1 MKIKDNNIDKF
12 ILKPDGSLNL
22 FLFTGTD
29 YGLSCTRFNSL
40 ISSFKI
46 DLDDPFNCSKLE
58 QKDLEKNSTL
68 LLDDALT
75 ISFNQKN
82 RIIVLKLYGDKLQT
96 KIINSIAILLKNFP
110 IENTKIFIL
119 AQNLSSSSS
128 LVKLISE
135 DKYSAVI
142 SSFQKSGRKIQNEI
156 TSMLSEENV
165 TITNDALN
173 LLSLNLGD
181 DHLNSIKK
189 LESILS
195 FIYPKKII
203 SYNDLKKYSNDS
215 SVIEIDNLVFSVF
228 SGNKIDTVK
237 NIDVLY
243 LSGLNSIEILK
254 AVIRWALNIKAAC
267 DIYNSGKSVEQAI
280 QASTPY
286 IFWKIKPKFEQSI
299 KLCKNLNFAKII
311 DRLLILENKL
321 KFLHN
326 VDNAL
331 LSYSL
336 LGITN
341 LINRNN

>member
-1 MKIKDNNIDKF
+1 MKIKDSDIDRF
-12 ILKPDGSLNL
+12 ILKHDGSLNL

-29 YGLSCTRFNSL
+29 YGLSCSRFDSL
-40 ISSFKI
+40 ISSSKI

-58 QKDLEKNSTL
+58 QKDLEKNSTV

-75 ISFNQKN
+75 ISFNQKS
-82 RIIVLKLYGDKLQT
+82 RIIILKLYGDKLST
-96 KIINSIAILLKNFP
+96 KIFHSIKVLLKSFP

-119 AQNLSSSSS
+119 AQNLPSSSS

-142 SSFQKSGRKIQNEI
+142 SSYQKSGREIKDEI
-156 TSMLSEENV
+156 TSILSKENV
-165 TITNDALN
+165 TISNDALN
-173 LLSLNLGD
+173 LLSLNFGD

-195 FIYPKKII
+195 FIYPKKFI
-203 SYNDLKKYSNDS
+203 SYDDVEKYINDS
-215 SVIEIDNLVFSVF
+215 SLIEIDNLVFSVF
-228 SGNKIDTVK
+228 SGNKIGTIK

-254 AVIRWALNIKAAC
+254 AVIRWSVNIKTAC
-267 DIYNSGKSVEQAI
+267 DVYNSGKNIEQAI

-286 IFWKIKPKFEQSI
+286 IFWKIKPRFEQSI
-299 KLCKNLNFAKII
+299 NLCKNLNLNKVI
-311 DRLLILENKL
+311 DRLLLLENKM
-321 KFLHN
+321 KFLSN

-341 LINRNN
+341 LISKND

>member
-1 MKIKDNNIDKF
+1 MKIKDSDIDRF
-12 ILKPDGSLNL
+12 ILNPYDSLNL

-29 YGLSCTRFNSL
+29 YGLSYIRFNNIIRAS
-40 ISSFKI
+40 KI
-46 DLDDPFNCSKLE
+46 DLNDPFNCSKLE
-58 QKDLEKNSTL
+58 QRDLEKNSTV
-68 LLDDALT
+68 LLDDALK
-75 ISFNQKN
+75 ISFDQKN
-82 RIIVLKLYGDKLQT
+82 RTIILKLYGDKLPT
-96 KIINSIAILLKNFP
+96 NIVNSIKVLLKNFP

-128 LVKLISE
+128 LVKIISE

-142 SSFQKSGRKIQNEI
+142 SSYQSSGKKIQDKI
-156 TSMLSEENV
+156 KSMLSKENV

-181 DHLNSIKK
+181 DHLNSMKK
-189 LESILS
+189 IESILS
-195 FIYPKKII
+195 FIYPKKTI
-203 SYNDLKKYSNDS
+203 SYDDIEKNINDLS
-215 SVIEIDNLVFSVF
+215 SIEIDNLVFSVF
-228 SGNKIDTVK
+228 SGDKIGTIK

-243 LSGLNSIEILK
+243 LSGFNSIEILK
-254 AVIRWALNIKAAC
+254 AVTKWSLNIKTAC
-267 DIYNSGKSVEQAI
+267 DICNSGKTIEQAI
-280 QASTPY
+280 QVSTPY
-286 IFWKIKPKFEQSI
+286 VFWKIKPKFEQSI
-299 KLCKNLNFAKII
+299 KLCKNLNFANIV

-341 LINRNN
+341 LINRND